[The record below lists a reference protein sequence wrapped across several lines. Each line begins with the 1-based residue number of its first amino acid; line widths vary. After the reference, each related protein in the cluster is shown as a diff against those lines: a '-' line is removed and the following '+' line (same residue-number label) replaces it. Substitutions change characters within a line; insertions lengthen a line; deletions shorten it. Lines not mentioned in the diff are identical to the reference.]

1 MARKRSALQ
10 PFSISFLDIVSCG
23 FGAVILLFVLTSGKK
38 EEYRN
43 NNLSD
48 VRLDVG
54 ALTKNIKIEE
64 EDLKRLTDALKK
76 NKDLI
81 AKLNAAREDLDLS
94 LLDKQNL
101 LKIILTKRADIEES
115 LALLL
120 GELENL
126 PKVEERPPIPIANP
140 IRRQYLT
147 DFKLDG
153 DRVLFIIEASGGM
166 LDISIDQAIER
177 LSHTDEEKRKAPKWQ
192 RILRSVEWLITSLR
206 RPTQYQILIFNRES
220 EPLFAEKW
228 DEWFDPWDRDTTTT
242 VLSKLSEIV
251 PQGEANL
258 ERAFFMAGSLDPL
271 PDNIILLI
279 DGLPTM
285 AESVPRGSLADTND
299 RIRMF
304 NAAKRQVPKGIPINI
319 IMYPWDQDPP
329 AAALFWLLAC
339 WTKGS
344 FICPSKNWP
353 NT

>member
-1 MARKRSALQ
+1 MARKRNAFQ
-10 PFSISFLDIVSCG
+10 PFSISFLDIISCG

-38 EEYRN
+38 EEYRK

-48 VRLDVG
+48 VRFDVG
-54 ALTKNIKIEE
+54 ALTKNIKIEAK
-64 EDLKRLTDALKK
+64 DLKLLSEALKK
-76 NKDLI
+76 NQTLI
-81 AKLNAAREDLDLS
+81 VKLNAAREDLDLT
-94 LLDKQNL
+94 LLDKRNL
-101 LKIILTKRADIEES
+101 LKVILTNRADIEES

-120 GELENL
+120 GELENM

-206 RPTQYQILIFNRES
+206 RPTKYQILIFNRDA
-220 EPLFAEKW
+220 EPLFAAKW
-228 DEWFDPWDRDTTTT
+228 DEWLDPWDRDTTSS
-242 VLSKLSEIV
+242 VLSKLAEVV

-258 ERAFFMAGSLDPL
+258 ERAFFTVGSLDPL
-271 PDNIILLI
+271 PDNIILLT

-285 AESVPRGSLADTND
+285 AESVPRGSLVDTND

-304 NAAKRQVPKGIPINI
+304 NAAKRQIPSGIPINI

-339 WTKGS
+339 KTRGS
-344 FICPSKNWP
+344 FICPSKDWP

>member
-1 MARKRSALQ
+1 MARKRNAFQ
-10 PFSISFLDIVSCG
+10 PFSISFLDIISCG

-38 EEYRN
+38 EEDRE

-48 VRLDVG
+48 VKIDIG
-54 ALTKNIKIEE
+54 AVTNNIKIEE
-64 EDLKRLTDALKK
+64 KDLKLLSEALKK

-81 AKLNAAREDLDLS
+81 AKLNAALEDLDLT
-94 LLDKQNL
+94 LLEKQNL
-101 LKIILTKRADIEES
+101 LKVVLTRRADIEES

-140 IRRQYLT
+140 IKRQYLT

-153 DRVLFIIEASGGM
+153 DRVLLIIEASGGM

-192 RILRSVEWLITSLR
+192 RILRAVEWLITSLQ
-206 RPTQYQILIFNRES
+206 RPTQYQILIFNRDA
-220 EPLFAEKW
+220 EPLFVEKW
-228 DEWFDPWDRDTTTT
+228 DEWFDPWDRDTTSS
-242 VLSKLSEIV
+242 VLSELSEIV

-258 ERAFFMAGSLDPL
+258 ERAFFVAGSLDPL
-271 PDNIILLI
+271 PDTIILII
-279 DGLPTM
+279 DGLPTS
-285 AESVPRGSLADTND
+285 AVSVPRGSLADTND

-304 NAAKRQVPKGIPINI
+304 NAARRQVPSGIPINI

-329 AAALFWLLAC
+329 AAALFWILAC
-339 WTKGS
+339 RTRGS
-344 FICPSKNWP
+344 FICPSKDWP